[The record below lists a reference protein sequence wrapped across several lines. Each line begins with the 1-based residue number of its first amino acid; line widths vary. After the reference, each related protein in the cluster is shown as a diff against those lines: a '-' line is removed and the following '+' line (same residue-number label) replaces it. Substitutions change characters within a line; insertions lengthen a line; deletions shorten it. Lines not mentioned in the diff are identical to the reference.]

1 MDDSGQRIYA
11 EKEKEF
17 YNWFSRK
24 KQPISLCAPHS
35 DLRRTPQCKIA
46 GSYSS
51 ADNLP
56 SRGKLSEM
64 RPREE
69 SKRELLIDNAVRFYG
84 IAKFA
89 NVITIVEL

>member
-1 MDDSGQRIYA
+1 MLRILIYD
-11 EKEKEF
+11 ELRHVKSPG
-17 YNWFSRK
+17 YSSRF
-24 KQPISLCAPHS
+24 
-35 DLRRTPQCKIA
+35 
-46 GSYSS
+46 S

-84 IAKFA
+84 LEKFA
-89 NVITIVEL
+89 NVITIAEL